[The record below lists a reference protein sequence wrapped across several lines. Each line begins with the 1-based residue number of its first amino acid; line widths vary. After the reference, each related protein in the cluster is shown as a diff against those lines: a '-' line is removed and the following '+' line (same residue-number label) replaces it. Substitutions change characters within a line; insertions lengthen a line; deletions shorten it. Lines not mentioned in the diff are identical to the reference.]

1 MAHLWIFYALVSAF
15 ALATSDALTK
25 KALRNTNEYLV
36 AWFRLV
42 FTMPLLFLLF
52 FRVPVPELDS
62 TFFAA
67 FLLALP
73 LEVVALILYI
83 KALRCSPLSLTL
95 PFLSFTPLLLILV
108 SYLILGEEVSLR
120 GGFGIFLLA
129 AGSYTLNITG
139 IRKGFLEPLKAI
151 ARERGSILMLAVSIL
166 YSFTSPLG
174 KMAIE
179 HSSPLF
185 FGIAYF
191 TALTLVF
198 TPIAL
203 WSAKSEVKNFFTSGA
218 YRQLAA
224 PGFFS
229 SCMIISHMIAI
240 SLVQVAYMIS
250 VKRIS
255 ILIGVVYGY
264 LFFREK
270 HFKERSLGAL
280 LMVAGFVLIVTAL

>member
-1 MAHLWIFYALVSAF
+1 MVPFWVVYALVSAF
-15 ALATSDALTK
+15 TLATSDALTK
-25 KALRNTNEYLV
+25 QSLTAANEYLV

-42 FTMPLLFLLF
+42 FSLPLLFLLVF
-52 FRVPVPELDS
+52 LVPVPELDR

-67 FLLALP
+67 SLCALP
-73 LEVVALILYI
+73 LEVIALILYI
-83 KALRCSPLSLTL
+83 KALRSSPLSLTL
-95 PFLSFTPLLLILV
+95 PFLSFTPLFLIVV
-108 SYLILGEEVSLR
+108 SGFILQEKISVR

-129 AGSYTLNITG
+129 AGSYSLHLTSM
-139 IRKGFLEPLKAI
+139 RKGFLEPLKAI
-151 ARERGSILMLAVSIL
+151 VKERGSVFMLAVSVL

-191 TALTLVF
+191 MALTVIF

-203 WSAKSEVKNFFTSGA
+203 WQGKSEVKNFFASGA
-218 YRQLAA
+218 YRKLAV
-224 PGFFS
+224 PGFFW

-264 LFFREK
+264 LFFREQDIR
-270 HFKERSLGAL
+270 ERFLGAL
-280 LMVAGFVLIVTAL
+280 LMVLGFVLIVTA

>member
-1 MAHLWIFYALVSAF
+1 MAHLWISYALISAF
-15 ALATSDALTK
+15 TLATSDALTK

-42 FTMPLLFLLF
+42 FTMPLLFLLY

-62 TFFAA
+62 TFFGA

-73 LEVVALILYI
+73 LEVIALILYT

-95 PFLSFTPLLLILV
+95 PFLSFTPLFLIVV
-108 SYLILGEEVSLR
+108 SYLMLGEEVSLR
-120 GGFGIFLLA
+120 GGFGIFLIA
-129 AGSYTLNITG
+129 AGSYTLNITR

-151 ARERGSILMLAVSIL
+151 ARERGSVLMIAVSIL

-185 FGIAYF
+185 FGITYF

-198 TPIAL
+198 TPVAL
-203 WSAKSEVKNFFTSGA
+203 WSAKSEVKNFFASGA
-218 YRQLAA
+218 YRQLAV
-224 PGFFS
+224 PGFFN

-270 HFKERSLGAL
+270 HFRERLLGAL

>member
-1 MAHLWIFYALVSAF
+1 MAGIWVLYAVVSAF
-15 ALATSDALTK
+15 SLATSDALTK
-25 KALRNTNEYLV
+25 KALGNSNEYLV

-42 FTMPLLFLLF
+42 FTMPVLFLLALW
-52 FRVPVPELDS
+52 VPVPELDS
-62 TFFAA
+62 TFFSA
-67 FLLALP
+67 FSVALP
-73 LEVVALILYI
+73 LEVLALILYT

-95 PFLSFTPLLLILV
+95 PFLSFTPVFLIAV
-108 SYLILGEEVSLR
+108 SYFILGERVSLR
-120 GGFGIFLLA
+120 GGVGIFLLA
-129 AGSYTLNITG
+129 AGSYTLHIVT
-139 IRKGFLEPLKAI
+139 IRKGILEPLKAI
-151 ARERGSILMLAVSIL
+151 ARERGSLLMLAVAVI

-174 KMAIE
+174 KVAIE

-185 FGIAYF
+185 FGITYF
-191 TALTLVF
+191 TALTIVF

-203 WSAKSEVKNFFTSGA
+203 LCAKSEVKGFFASGA
-218 YRQLAA
+218 YRQLAV

-264 LFFREK
+264 IFFREK
-270 HFKERSLGAL
+270 RFRERLLGAL
-280 LMVAGFVLIVTAL
+280 LMVAGFVLIITAT

>member
-1 MAHLWIFYALVSAF
+1 MIPLWVLYSLVSAF
-15 ALATSDALTK
+15 TLATSDALTK

-42 FTMPLLFLLF
+42 FTMPLLLLLF

-62 TFFAA
+62 TFFGA

-73 LEVVALILYI
+73 LEVIALILYT
-83 KALRCSPLSLTL
+83 KALRSSPLSLTL
-95 PFLSFTPLLLILV
+95 PFLSFTPLFLIVV
-108 SYLILGEEVSLR
+108 SYLILGEEVSLK

-129 AGSYTLNITG
+129 AGSYTLNITR
-139 IRKGFLEPLKAI
+139 IQKGFFEPLKAI
-151 ARERGSILMLAVSIL
+151 ARERGSILMIAVSIL

-185 FGIAYF
+185 FGITYF

-203 WSAKSEVKNFFTSGA
+203 WSAKSEVKNFFASGA
-218 YRQLAA
+218 YRQLAV

-270 HFKERSLGAL
+270 QFRERLLGAF
-280 LMVAGFVLIVTAL
+280 LMGAGFVLIVTAL

>member
-1 MAHLWIFYALVSAF
+1 MTHLWIFYALISAF
-15 ALATSDALTK
+15 TLATSDALTK
-25 KALRNTNEYLV
+25 KTLRNINEYLV

-52 FRVPVPELDS
+52 FWVPVPELDS

-73 LEVVALILYI
+73 LEVIALILYI
-83 KALRCSPLSLTL
+83 KALHCSPLSLTL
-95 PFLSFTPLLLILV
+95 PFLSFTPLLLIVV
-108 SYLILGEEVSLR
+108 SYIILGEEVSLR

-129 AGSYTLNITG
+129 AGSYTLNITK
-139 IRKGFLEPLKAI
+139 IRDGFWEPLKAI
-151 ARERGSILMLAVSIL
+151 ARERGSIFMIAVSIL
-166 YSFTSPLG
+166 YSITSPLG

-191 TALTLVF
+191 TALTCIF

-203 WSAKSEVKNFFTSGA
+203 WSAKSEVKNFFASGA
-218 YRQLAA
+218 YKQLAA

-255 ILIGVVYGY
+255 ILIGVMYGY
-264 LFFREK
+264 IFFRETQ
-270 HFKERSLGAL
+270 FKERLLGAL
-280 LMVAGFVLIVTAL
+280 LMVAGFALIVIAS